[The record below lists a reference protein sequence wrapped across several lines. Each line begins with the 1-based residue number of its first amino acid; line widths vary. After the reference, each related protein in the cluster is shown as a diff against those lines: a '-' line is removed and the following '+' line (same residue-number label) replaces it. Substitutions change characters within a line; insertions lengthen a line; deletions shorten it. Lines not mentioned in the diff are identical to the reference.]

1 MLQASVGKTDKYIFG
16 FFATR
21 HSWLILTKTRNDLK
35 RHKTTYKRARN
46 NLKRLE
52 TTWNDLQHW
61 NDLQRPEKTY
71 NKQET
76 TWNDLQQLRNNQQR
90 PENTCNEQKKDAKR
104 PTTSRF
110 PDYFTIWGNRFSSL
124 TCFYPN
130 IWLQSFEH
138 CFTENHG
145 ENRAPNISILSCVFI
160 TGYKI
165 YGILTLRT
173 TLTLVN

>member
-1 MLQASVGKTDKYIFG
+1 MPFVNLYLKMCNFMLQASVGKTDKYIFC

-21 HSWLILTKTRNDLK
+21 YSWLIFTKMRNDLK
-35 RHKTTYKRARN
+35 RHKTTFKRSRN

-90 PENTCNEQKKDAKR
+90 PDNICNEQKKTRNDQQQAD
-104 PTTSRF
+104 F
-110 PDYFTIWGNRFSSL
+110 QIILQYGAIASL
-124 TCFYPN
+124 
-130 IWLQSFEH
+130 L
-138 CFTENHG
+138 
-145 ENRAPNISILSCVFI
+145 
-160 TGYKI
+160 
-165 YGILTLRT
+165 
-173 TLTLVN
+173 